1 VVDAAC
7 DSRSFHGFTRSISHI
22 RERNRVKDGV
32 APGKSSGCGSFAMLM
47 SRSSIAQFEV
57 RAGKDGAVYA
67 DIIRSDNTLQYGGV
81 LGVGMRTLPVN
92 FAICILPVK

>member
-1 VVDAAC
+1 
-7 DSRSFHGFTRSISHI
+7 
-22 RERNRVKDGV
+22 
-32 APGKSSGCGSFAMLM
+32 MLM

-57 RAGKDGAVYA
+57 RAGKDGAEYA

-81 LGVGMRTLPVN
+81 LGVGMRILPVN